1 MFQFLV
7 QSTPINHFLSEILEF
22 LFSQQ
27 IFQVGKF
34 KDGDFKYENIYSNSD
49 SKILKSCILGPNSK
63 DFYFCTQYSNKANS
77 RNAILL
83 PSNMVISYSGFSPKL
98 SKSDIS
104 LTNWTKSF
112 KNSSQKIVRVGIF
125 GPKVKEFYFRI
136 KLCNNTN
143 SRRLISNIKLFFS
156 NSSPKMP
163 KWDIVLLYFR
173 HFDFFTK
180 MWNSRLLVLIMTIF
194 FSNSEMKM
202 LVSSI
207 LDLIF
212 KDFNFCT
219 KLCNK
224 TNSRMKY
231 DDSSF
236 QIQVSKN
243 PKGAFLVKNTKIRHF
258 FPQNFAIQSGL
269 EKFKWV
275 NFKFSSKIPK

>member
-34 KDGDFKYENIYSNSD
+34 KDVDFKYENIYSNSD

-83 PSNMVISYSGFSPKL
+83 PSNMVISYSGFNPKL
-98 SKSDIS
+98 SKSNIS

-163 KWDIVLLYFR
+163 KWGIVLLYFR
-173 HFDFFTK
+173 HSDFFTK
-180 MWNSRLLVLIMTIF
+180 IWN
-194 FSNSEMKM
+194 
-202 LVSSI
+202 
-207 LDLIF
+207 
-212 KDFNFCT
+212 
-219 KLCNK
+219 
-224 TNSRMKY
+224 
-231 DDSSF
+231 
-236 QIQVSKN
+236 
-243 PKGAFLVKNTKIRHF
+243 
-258 FPQNFAIQSGL
+258 
-269 EKFKWV
+269 
-275 NFKFSSKIPK
+275 